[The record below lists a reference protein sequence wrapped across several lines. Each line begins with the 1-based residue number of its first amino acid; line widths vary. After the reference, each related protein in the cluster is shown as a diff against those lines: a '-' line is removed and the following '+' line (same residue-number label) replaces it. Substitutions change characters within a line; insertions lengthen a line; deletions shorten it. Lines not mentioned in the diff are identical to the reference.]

1 MSTAAAR
8 TRPASRPER
17 LRETV
22 RPDLRVVE
30 GRSPRR
36 SVVPLVVIALL
47 VLVAAIIA
55 PMVINTQMAET
66 SFAIRDQQLKLN
78 ALEAESWTLQTQ
90 LQQLSSPI
98 ALEKAAREQGMV
110 PAGTTGLISL
120 SDGSVEG
127 GQPAQ

>member
-8 TRPASRPER
+8 THPASRPER
-17 LRETV
+17 LRETT

-30 GRSPRR
+30 GHDPRR
-36 SVVPLVVIALL
+36 SLVPLVVIALI
-47 VLVAAIIA
+47 VLMAAIVA

-78 ALEAESWTLQTQ
+78 ALEAEAWTLQTQ
-90 LQQLSSPI
+90 LQEVASPI
-98 ALEKAAREQGMV
+98 SLEKAARSRGMV

-120 SDGSVEG
+120 QGGSVEG
-127 GQPAQ
+127 GQPAR

>member
-78 ALEAESWTLQTQ
+78 ALEAESWTLKTQ

>member
-17 LRETV
+17 LRETT

-30 GRSPRR
+30 GRDPRR
-36 SVVPLVVIALL
+36 SLVPLVLVALL

-78 ALEAESWTLQTQ
+78 ALEAQSWTLQTQ
-90 LQQLSSPI
+90 LQEIASPI
-98 ALEKAAREQGMV
+98 SLEKAARAQGMV
-110 PAGTTGLISL
+110 PAGATGFISL
-120 SDGSVEG
+120 SGGTVEG